1 MEIRELVKEMETKI
15 AGLRPETAR
24 LEKVI
29 EDFTKELKEKTN
41 ALAALEMALEA
52 LKMMGGYSACEEKQ
66 VNSTEKT
73 LNVIETTEDGIRVVK
88 TNVKQPTMKHLTA
101 RIAQYDKNGNIVKSW
116 LTQKAA
122 AKEMNCSQANVSYFM
137 KKTKESQLK
146 KKGFYLAWD
155 Y

>member
-1 MEIRELVKEMETKI
+1 MEIRELVKEMEKQI
-15 AGLRPETAR
+15 SGLKPETAR
-24 LEKVI
+24 LERTI

-52 LKMMGGYSACEEKQ
+52 LKMGGYSACEEVK
-66 VNSTEKT
+66 VDSTKT
-73 LNVIETTEDGIRVVK
+73 LNIIETTEDGIRVVK

-101 RIAQYDKNGNIVKSW
+101 RIAQYDKNGNIIKSW

-122 AKEMNCSQANVSYFM
+122 AKEMSCSQANVSYFM

-146 KKGFYLAWD
+146 KKGYYLAWD